1 LPGGSAEPL
10 AGRLV
15 EGQQSLSVK
24 GQTRAYRARLGS
36 LPAVRRVW
44 ECVRRPYSRARLTL
58 GIAALSERW
67 GSDRGTPLHRLY
79 VARFLE
85 EHRASIA
92 GRCLEFNDPGYLE
105 RFGGP
110 RVTSID
116 IIHIDDTNPR
126 ATVVADLTGD
136 NAIPSS
142 AFDCI
147 ICIHVLHVVGDL
159 GRFVREL
166 HRILAPG
173 GAVLVAVPQVSMND
187 PEQGELWRFTAE
199 GLARTL
205 AVAFPPERTR
215 ITAFGNSL
223 TSAGEI
229 RGLVAEDFFES
240 ELQTQDVRFAL
251 ELCAIAGK

>member
-1 LPGGSAEPL
+1 MLDAAKRSA
-10 AGRLV
+10 
-15 EGQQSLSVK
+15 
-24 GQTRAYRARLGS
+24 RAQLARLGW
-36 LPAVRRVW
+36 LPAVKRVW
-44 ECVRRPYSRARLTL
+44 GSARLSYSRARLTL
-58 GIAALSERW
+58 GTAPLSDCW
-67 GSDRGTPLHRLY
+67 GVDRGTALHRLY
-79 VARFLE
+79 IARFLE

-92 GRCLEFNDPGYLE
+92 GRCLEFNDPGYLQ

-126 ATVVADLTGD
+126 ATIVADLTRD
-136 NAIPSS
+136 NAVPSS

-147 ICIHVLHVVGDL
+147 ICIHVLHLVGDL
-159 GRFVREL
+159 DRFVREL
-166 HRILAPG
+166 YRILAPG
-173 GAVLVAVPQVSMND
+173 GVVLVAVPQVSMNG
-187 PEQGELWRFTAE
+187 PGQGEFWRFTAK

-215 ITAFGNSL
+215 IVAFGNSL

-229 RGLVAEDFFES
+229 RGLVAEDFLES
-240 ELQTQDVRFAL
+240 ELRAHDVRFAL